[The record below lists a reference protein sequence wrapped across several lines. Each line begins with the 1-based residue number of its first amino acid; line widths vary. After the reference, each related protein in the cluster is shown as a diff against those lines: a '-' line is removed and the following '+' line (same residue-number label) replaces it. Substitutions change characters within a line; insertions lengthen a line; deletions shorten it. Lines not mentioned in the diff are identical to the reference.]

1 MIRLASRLRYIR
13 GKSNRTKETKVKTTK
28 QLAAITTLVA
38 TLATPSLFAEDRRR
52 DATDDWRG
60 RTSQSRS
67 VVVEG
72 RVSDIDRNRNEI
84 VIRLDRGNYVLV
96 ADRNTSGLRS
106 VERGDFIRAT
116 GSVNRGR
123 MYVDRINELRDEDR
137 RGGRDDQYL
146 SGVVQRVDR
155 PANIAWVRLDRTNR
169 VVAVEGRRVDNLRR
183 GQHITAR
190 GDWQRDGR
198 FEAERID
205 VR

>member
-1 MIRLASRLRYIR
+1 LRYLSA
-13 GKSNRTKETKVKTTK
+13 KSHQVKETKVKTTK
-28 QLAAITTLVA
+28 QLAAITALIA
-38 TLATPSLFAEDRRR
+38 TLATPSLFAENRRH

-60 RTSQSRS
+60 RSNHSRNIA
-67 VVVEG
+67 VEG

-84 VIRLDRGNYVLV
+84 VIRLDRGNYVLI

-116 GSVNRGR
+116 GSVDRGR
-123 MYVDRINELRDEDR
+123 MYVDRISELRDEDH
-137 RGGRDDQYL
+137 RGGRDDRYL

-155 PANIAWVRLDRTNR
+155 RANVAWVQLERSNR
-169 VVAVEGRRVDNLRR
+169 VVAIEGRRVDDLRR
-183 GQHITAR
+183 GDRITAR
-190 GDWQRDGR
+190 GDWQRNGR

>member
-1 MIRLASRLRYIR
+1 M
-13 GKSNRTKETKVKTTK
+13 KTTK
-28 QLAAITTLVA
+28 QLAAITALVA

-52 DATDDWRG
+52 DATDDRRG
-60 RTSQSRS
+60 HSNQSRS
-67 VVVEG
+67 IAVEG

-123 MYVDRINELRDEDR
+123 MHVDRISELRDEDH
-137 RGGRDDQYL
+137 RGGRDDRFL
-146 SGVVQRVDR
+146 SGVVQRVDQR
-155 PANIAWVRLDRTNR
+155 ANVAWVQLDRTNR

-183 GQHITAR
+183 GQRITAR
-190 GDWQRDGR
+190 GDWQRNGR